1 MGSTRRNH
9 ETAVGWGYHDGTKHS
24 FRSVR
29 NNAHFLDW
37 PNKPLPFKIYTTLDP
52 IELPREFPPLDM
64 PALEAISKQAAEA
77 NGEAIPDLKDL
88 AQILYYSAGIT
99 KINNYPGAEI
109 MFRAAS
115 CTGAL
120 YEIELYLV
128 CGDLIAP
135 GAAPE
140 AGLEAGV
147 YHFSPHDFS
156 LRRLR
161 RGDYRGVIAR
171 ATAAESSVTGAP
183 VTIICTGTYWRNAWK
198 YQART
203 YRHFGWDNGTMLA
216 NLLATATALDL
227 PARIVMGFIDENVN
241 RLLGLDADREVA
253 FSMAPLGRTSSPAPE
268 PPAEIEKLFLE
279 TEPLSPSEVDYPAMR
294 EMHAA
299 SSLVDEDEVRRWRGH
314 LPERKMAPHGQL
326 IPLKPLGDGEMSREG
341 IGTVI
346 LKRGSTRRFAGAEAI
361 SFEQFS
367 TLLYRS
373 MKEIPADFLGPS
385 APHLNK
391 LYLIVHAVD
400 GLQSGAYVLDR
411 ERWAIEL
418 IKAGVF
424 RREAGY
430 LGLEQALPAEAAAT
444 IFFVADLRAVFDRFG
459 NRGYRA
465 AQLESGIIGGKMYLA
480 AYAQGFGASGLT
492 FYDDD
497 VIEFFSPRAENESAI
512 FHLAIGKSAKRRME
526 GIGVGG

>member
-1 MGSTRRNH
+1 MRNH
-9 ETAVGWGYHDGTKHS
+9 ETAAGWTYHDATKHS
-24 FRSVR
+24 FQSVR
-29 NNAHFLDW
+29 RDAHFLDW
-37 PNKPLPFKIYTTLDP
+37 PNKPLPYKIYTTLDP
-52 IELPREFPPLDM
+52 IELPREVPPLDM
-64 PALEAISKQAAEA
+64 PALEAISKQSAGVE
-77 NGEAIPDLKDL
+77 GDAIPDLKDL
-88 AQILYYSAGIT
+88 AQTFYYSAGIT
-99 KINNYPGAEI
+99 KFRKYPGAEI

-128 CGDLIAP
+128 CGDLP
-135 GAAPE
+135 D
-140 AGLEAGV
+140 LEAGV

-161 RGDYRGVIAR
+161 RGDYRGVIAQ
-171 ATAAESSVTGAP
+171 ATAQEPSVTHSP

-216 NLLATATALDL
+216 NMLATATALDL
-227 PARIVMGFIDENVN
+227 PARVAMGFIDADVN
-241 RLLGLDADREVA
+241 RLLCLDTDREVA
-253 FSMAPLGRTSSPAPE
+253 FSMVSLGRTSSPAPE
-268 PPAEIEKLFLE
+268 PPTEIEQLVLE
-279 TEPLSPSEVDYPAMR
+279 TELLSPRDVDYPAMR

-299 SSLVDEDEVRRWRGH
+299 SSLVDKDEVRRWSGKT
-314 LPERKMAPHGQL
+314 PQRKFPQPQGQL
-326 IPLKPLGDGEMSREG
+326 IPLKPFGDDEMSREG

-346 LKRGSTRRFAGAEAI
+346 LKRGSTRQFARGGSV

-373 MKEIPADFLGPS
+373 AQSIPADFLDPAG
-385 APHLNK
+385 AHLNE

-400 GLQSGAYVLDR
+400 GLQPGAYVLHRDK
-411 ERWAIEL
+411 WAIEL
-418 IKAGVF
+418 LKAGAF
-424 RREAGY
+424 RKEAGY
-430 LGLEQALPAEAAAT
+430 LGLEQALPADAAAT
-444 IFFVADLRAVFDRFG
+444 IFFVADLNAVFERFG

-465 AQLESGIIGGKMYLA
+465 AQLESGIIGGKMYLT

-497 VIEFFSPRAENESAI
+497 VIEFFSPHAEGKSAI
-512 FHLAIGKSAKRRME
+512 FHVAIGRAAKRRME
-526 GIGVGG
+526 VAPG